1 MVTLAAPAADEGI
14 VWWVWVLVGL
24 VAWTLI
30 GGLLAVVIGR
40 SIRLA
45 DSRSPGTGVPSVL
58 TTADLP
64 ATLRPTA
71 QPLPTAAEGARRR
84 PIPVPNVGIALL
96 AVAVL
101 AETVGFVTRLTGAR
115 GTAAH
120 LLSMDAP
127 LSLPRMFVAALFAA
141 ATLAAV
147 AGASS
152 LPGRRAWW
160 LGVGV
165 VGAGIAAVKAG
176 STVHADAM
184 AALSDAVG
192 ARGALLI
199 SAGVAAAVVGGLWF
213 LSRHERRD
221 RRRILGVLTLYA
233 GASVG
238 LSAISSV
245 VAGAAGGAS
254 TWAATA
260 TFLEE
265 SGEALAGVAF
275 LIAVLAGVAPRL
287 VLPATWPLRRSA
299 DAHTLDVAQL
309 PVRSPLDGPAGT
321 R

>member
-1 MVTLAAPAADEGI
+1 
-14 VWWVWVLVGL
+14 
-24 VAWTLI
+24 
-30 GGLLAVVIGR
+30 
-40 SIRLA
+40 
-45 DSRSPGTGVPSVL
+45 
-58 TTADLP
+58 
-64 ATLRPTA
+64 
-71 QPLPTAAEGARRR
+71 
-84 PIPVPNVGIALL
+84 
-96 AVAVL
+96 
-101 AETVGFVTRLTGAR
+101 
-115 GTAAH
+115 
-120 LLSMDAP
+120 
-127 LSLPRMFVAALFAA
+127 
-141 ATLAAV
+141 
-147 AGASS
+147 
-152 LPGRRAWW
+152 
-160 LGVGV
+160 
-165 VGAGIAAVKAG
+165 
-176 STVHADAM
+176 
-184 AALSDAVG
+184 
-192 ARGALLI
+192 
-199 SAGVAAAVVGGLWF
+199 VVGGLWF

-309 PVRSPLDGPAGT
+309 PVRSPLEGPAGT